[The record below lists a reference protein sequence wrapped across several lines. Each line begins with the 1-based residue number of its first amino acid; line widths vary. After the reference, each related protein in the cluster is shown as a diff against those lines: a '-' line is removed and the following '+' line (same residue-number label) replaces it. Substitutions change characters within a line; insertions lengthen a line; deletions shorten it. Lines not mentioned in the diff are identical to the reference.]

1 MNSLNHLLVKNRS
14 WATAQQWRDPNF
26 FPRLAHAQQPKI
38 LWIGCSDSRVP
49 VETIVRAQ
57 PGELFV
63 HRNIANVIEEK
74 DDNLMSVV
82 QYALEYLGV
91 SSIVVCGHYGC
102 GGIHSALNHH
112 PMPTE
117 KDPLSRSLSSLRR
130 SLPQHLTPLDTV
142 KTAGVEHLKMAVRA
156 NVQNQLNTLSN
167 TLLVRRIWEQ
177 NKALTL
183 FGCVYDLHT
192 GFLDVIAQRNTPVKR
207 YEK

>member
-14 WATAQQWRDPNF
+14 WATEQQWRDPDF
-26 FPRLAHAQQPKI
+26 FSRLARAQQPKI

-49 VETIVRAQ
+49 AETIVRAR

-82 QYALEYLGV
+82 QYALEHLGV
-91 SSIVVCGHYGC
+91 SNIVVCGHYGC
-102 GGIHSALNHH
+102 GGIQSALT
-112 PMPTE
+112 PQPAPSE
-117 KDPLSRSLSSLRR
+117 KDPLTRRLSSLRL
-130 SLPQHLTPLDTV
+130 SLPSHLINPDTV
-142 KTAGVEHLKMAVRA
+142 NVAGAEQLKMAVRA
-156 NVQNQLNTLSN
+156 NVQNQLNRLSD
-167 TLLVRRIWEQ
+167 TLLVQRAWEH

-192 GFLDVIAQRNTPVKR
+192 GLLDVMTQRNTGRAP
-207 YEK
+207 